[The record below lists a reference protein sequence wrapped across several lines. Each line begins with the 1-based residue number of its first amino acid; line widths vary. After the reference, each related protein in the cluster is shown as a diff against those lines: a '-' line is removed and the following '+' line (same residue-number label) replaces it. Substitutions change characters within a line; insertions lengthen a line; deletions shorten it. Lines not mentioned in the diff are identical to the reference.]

1 MLPDG
6 FIFIQRDWLSSN
18 SLLLLNGDESV
29 LIDTGYATH
38 AEMTLRVLE
47 EHLQQRSLDKILNT
61 HLHSDHCGGN
71 SLLQNRYPLVE
82 IHVPET
88 QFDSVF
94 QWDQSK
100 LSFAKTGQACFPF
113 KASHSIASNKSINLN
128 KLHWNAIHSPGHDND
143 SLMFFQPDYRILVS
157 ADALWEKRVS
167 IVFPE
172 LDEINGFDPMFETY
186 DLIERLN
193 PAIVLPGHGRL
204 FTDVNTALTLSRQ
217 KLFEFKADPRYHAMY
232 SAKVLIKF
240 KLMELRHVQFS
251 DFVIWCMNSLLM
263 LKIHGLFFSSLQ
275 VKEWINSI
283 LSEFQQKK
291 AIQIKD
297 GWIINL

>member
-157 ADALWEKRVS
+157 ADALWEKGVS
-167 IVFPE
+167 VVFPE

-204 FTDVNTALTLSRQ
+204 FTDVNTALALSRQ

-263 LKIHGLFFSSLQ
+263 LKIHGLFFSSLK

-291 AIQIKD
+291 SIQIKD
-297 GWIINL
+297 GWIFNL

>member
-157 ADALWEKRVS
+157 ADALWEKGVS
-167 IVFPE
+167 VVFPE

-204 FTDVNTALTLSRQ
+204 FTDVNTALALSRQ

-240 KLMELRHVQFS
+240 KLMEVRHVQFS

-291 AIQIKD
+291 SIQIKD
-297 GWIINL
+297 GWIFNL

>member
-100 LSFAKTGQACFPF
+100 LSFAKTGQVCFPF

-157 ADALWEKRVS
+157 ADALWEKGVS
-167 IVFPE
+167 VVFPE

-204 FTDVNTALTLSRQ
+204 FTDVNTALALSRQ

-291 AIQIKD
+291 SIQIKD
-297 GWIINL
+297 GWIFNL

>member
-100 LSFAKTGQACFPF
+100 LSFAKTGQTCFPF
-113 KASHSIASNKSINLN
+113 KASHSISSNKSINLN

-157 ADALWEKRVS
+157 ADALWEKGVS
-167 IVFPE
+167 VVFPE
-172 LDEINGFDPMFETY
+172 LDDINGFDPMFETY

-204 FTDVNTALTLSRQ
+204 FTDVNTALALSRQ

-240 KLMELRHVQFS
+240 KLMDLRHVQFS

-291 AIQIKD
+291 SIQIKD
-297 GWIINL
+297 GWIFNL

>member
-157 ADALWEKRVS
+157 ADALWEKGVS
-167 IVFPE
+167 VVFPE

-204 FTDVNTALTLSRQ
+204 FTDVNTALALSRQ

-291 AIQIKD
+291 SIQIKD
-297 GWIINL
+297 GWIFNL